1 MRGVPMDGNA
11 PHHFN
16 HRRNPE
22 IQDSMNAVL
31 YLTHKKLQY
40 GMNANSTTRIS
51 CVRIHADIEPLFADF
66 LLTLCYD

>member
-31 YLTHKKLQY
+31 YFDAQKI
-40 GMNANSTTRIS
+40 A
-51 CVRIHADIEPLFADF
+51 VRHERQLYYQNF
-66 LLTLCYD
+66 LRKDSRRH